1 MNYLYNKEQ
10 ELQEKFNDF
19 ISIKITNE
27 SKDYYSNFSIED
39 FFELKTTLQD
49 INNIITYKTT
59 VNFMKWLNDTF
70 SILAPY
76 YESSLEQILATK
88 PSDNGF
94 DVVVSGEMKF
104 LAEVKCNK
112 PINNGFKFGSA
123 QRNGIIKDI
132 KCLLEGKPK
141 VKSIDVKNYYKFLVI
156 YDFGEYTLKAIEHF
170 LKNLPNEYK
179 EKVKLF
185 EYDKAMELE
194 MVYIVFIK

>member
-10 ELQEKFNDF
+10 ELQERFNDF
-19 ISIKITNE
+19 ISIKITKE
-27 SKDYYSNFSIED
+27 SKDYYSNLSIED

-70 SILAPY
+70 SIPASY
-76 YESSLEQILATK
+76 YESSLEQVLATK

-94 DVVVSGEMKF
+94 DVVLSGEMKI

-132 KCLLEGKPK
+132 KCLLDGKPK
-141 VKSIDVKNYYKFLVI
+141 IKSIDVTDYYKFLVV
-156 YDFGEYTLKAIEHF
+156 YDFGEYTLKATEHF
-170 LKNLPNEYK
+170 LKNLPKEYK

-185 EYDKAMELE
+185 EYGDAMKLD

>member
-1 MNYLYNKEQ
+1 MSYLYNKEQ

-19 ISIKITNE
+19 ISKKITNE
-27 SKDYYSNFSIED
+27 SKDYYSYLNIEE

-70 SILAPY
+70 SSLAPY
-76 YESSLEQILATK
+76 YESTLEQVLATK

-94 DVVVSGEMKF
+94 DVVVSGEMKI

-112 PINNGFKFGSA
+112 PINNGFKFGSTR
-123 QRNGIIKDI
+123 RNGIVKDI
-132 KCLLEGKPK
+132 MCGKPK
-141 VKSIDVKNYYKFLVI
+141 VKSIVVKDYYKFLVI
-156 YDFGEYTLKAIEHF
+156 YDFGEHTLNATEHL

-185 EYDKAMELE
+185 EFENPLELDK
-194 MVYIVFIK
+194 VYIVFIK